1 MNLVKLIKKIFNET
15 MFLFFRPRLH
25 WEMIKSGKNQSTLVL
40 RKFIL
45 PGLILIFI
53 FSQLGDFIFNSEY
66 GYLWKDSL
74 IKATLKIILLLFV
87 FIISRILTYE
97 VSKLFQVEISK
108 GIIKRVAIYS
118 IMPAIMTGIVTGL
131 LPFLNLGGF
140 LPWYGLYIAYLGI
153 EMYSKIDDRKKFYF
167 YFILFTGIFFLSM
180 IFSFVLKR
188 ISFNLMY

>member
-1 MNLVKLIKKIFNET
+1 MNLIKLIKKIFRET
-15 MFLFFRPRLH
+15 MFLFFRPKLH

-53 FSQLGDFIFNSEY
+53 FSPLGDLIFNSEY
-66 GYLWKDSL
+66 GFLWKDSL
-74 IKATLKIILLLFV
+74 IKATLKIILLLFI

-97 VSKLFQVEISK
+97 VSKLFQVEISR

-153 EMYSKIDDRKKFYF
+153 ETYSKIDERKKFYF